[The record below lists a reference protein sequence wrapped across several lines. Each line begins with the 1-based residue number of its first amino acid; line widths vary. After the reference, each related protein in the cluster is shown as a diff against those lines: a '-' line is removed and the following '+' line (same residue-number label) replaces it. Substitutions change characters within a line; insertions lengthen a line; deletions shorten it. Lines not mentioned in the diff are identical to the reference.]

1 MMSILF
7 SERVEPDFEAP
18 FSSFSYRDINAPVLS
33 KVDEAIPVERKTEQD
48 SKQQWET
55 NLPAQEIKDAISRA
69 CAEAVIETEKR
80 LRKEYEE
87 RSAAE
92 ASKIVKALKL
102 FRDERKKYFSSVES
116 EVIQLALAIASKILH
131 REAQVDPMLV
141 AALVRVAVEKMH
153 DVSSVTVR
161 VAPDKVEKWREYLL
175 NSQNGSAIAVV
186 DDAKLGPDDCVLET
200 SLGSANFSI
209 DAQLKEVE
217 QGFCDLLAQR
227 PVIK

>member
-7 SERVEPDFEAP
+7 SETAEPGFKAP

-33 KVDEAIPVERKTEQD
+33 KADEAMPAEHRTEQD
-48 SKQQWET
+48 SKQQRGN
-55 NLPAQEIKDAISRA
+55 NLPAQEVKDAMTRA
-69 CAEAVIETEKR
+69 RAEAVTETEER
-80 LRKEYEE
+80 LRHEYEG

-92 ASKIVKALKL
+92 ASKIAKALRL
-102 FRDERKKYFSSVES
+102 FREERKKYFSNVES
-116 EVIQLALAIASKILH
+116 EVIQLALAIASKVLH

-175 NSQNGSAIAVV
+175 NSQDGSAIAVI